1 MSERGFLIEI
11 ATAPAEQAGREL
23 LELVLA
29 AASLDIDLVVLFRDH
44 GLAYLDARWSQGWRQ
59 LLDHELA
66 TVCCLAPAG
75 QQTLPG
81 LLELEQSELD
91 RLRAERIVM
100 EP

>member
-11 ATAPAEQAGREL
+11 ATAPAELAGREL

-29 AASLDIDLVVLFRDH
+29 AASLDVDLVVLFRNH
-44 GLAYLDARWSQGWRQ
+44 GLAYLEARWNQGWRQ

-75 QQTLPG
+75 EKTLPG
-81 LLELEQSELD
+81 LLELEQPALD
-91 RLRAERIVM
+91 RLRAERIVL